1 MGLISRVSSRT
12 YRPENGCKPGT
23 GASPKNF
30 TRTTGQAISRCTS
43 SAVETKILQQQK
55 EQQKQLRQQQMQ
67 QKYQQL
73 LKTIDELGKDIRP
86 TYAGSRGAPERLKK
100 GIVTAK
106 NLVREC
112 LIETERAARAQD

>member
-12 YRPENGCKPGT
+12 YRDKMDIN
-23 GASPKNF
+23 
-30 TRTTGQAISRCTS
+30 QAN
-43 SAVETKILQQQK
+43 ALLQKTIQQQKLQAHQQAAAIQQQYFEQQK
-55 EQQKQLRQQQMQ
+55 EQQKIQRQQQMQ